1 MDGLRTSL
9 LLACLAAALCPGV
22 LLAAS
27 GASAP
32 FPVAATVE
40 PRCAVQA
47 SSLTLGPYDPF
58 VANAN
63 RGLSGATRPLV
74 QCTEGVTAKLLLE
87 PSESGPG
94 LARVMRSGKEELRY
108 VLFRDEARERAW
120 VAGEEGAVALVA
132 ESARSPLGVPVVVW
146 VPPGQVVL
154 AGWYTD
160 VVTARLEF

>member
-1 MDGLRTSL
+1 
-9 LLACLAAALCPGV
+9 
-22 LLAAS
+22 
-27 GASAP
+27 
-32 FPVAATVE
+32 
-40 PRCAVQA
+40 
-47 SSLTLGPYDPF
+47 
-58 VANAN
+58 
-63 RGLSGATRPLV
+63 
-74 QCTEGVTAKLLLE
+74 
-87 PSESGPG
+87 
-94 LARVMRSGKEELRY
+94 MRSGKEELRY